1 MKKTRWM
8 ILMGMV
14 FVILLANPV
23 HAEEEDGED
32 SYESLLDLYDME
44 DIDRKVE
51 EEIPDYS
58 FSGLVQTFLKGDF
71 DECVEMIKNGVK
83 GVFRSQWMYHKHTL
97 LKILLLGI
105 LSAVFSNLSLVLDK
119 TEISETGFFFT
130 YLVMMTSL
138 VGAFH
143 MMCTMFSEV
152 TEKIFSFV
160 QLMIPALVLSVGL
173 SSGQATALGF
183 GELAL
188 TTIYVGE
195 VVIQRILLPCIKF
208 YVIFQFMNHI
218 FPEDYLSRLS
228 GLCRGFVQWFLKVF
242 LGIVMGMNILKGM
255 ILPGMDEAGKSTAMK
270 LVSFIPGAEGLNSAG
285 SIFLSA
291 AKVIKNAMGG
301 AAIVIL
307 LIVILVPLVKMILFV
322 AAYKVTSAFLQP
334 LADKRISGCVDVTAE
349 GVVLLNKVLITQFMM
364 LSLSLAIIC
373 IVTT

>member
-1 MKKTRWM
+1 MKKTVL
-8 ILMGMV
+8 IVLIMV
-14 FVILLANPV
+14 CLLFLAAPV
-23 HAEEEDGED
+23 RAEGE
-32 SYESLLDLYDME
+32 SEQESFGSLLELYDLE

-51 EEIPDYS
+51 EEIGEYS
-58 FSGLVQTFLKGDF
+58 FSGLVQTFLEGDF
-71 DECVEMIKNGVK
+71 EECVKMMKHGVRE
-83 GVFRSQWMYHKHTL
+83 VLLSQWMYHKYTL

-105 LSAVFSNLSLVLDK
+105 LSALFSNLSLVLNK

-130 YLVMMTSL
+130 YLLMMTLL

-143 MMCTMFSEV
+143 MMCTMLSDV

-195 VVIQRILLPCIKF
+195 AVIQRILLPLIKF
-208 YVIFQFMNHI
+208 YVIFNLINHI
-218 FPEDYLSRLS
+218 FPEDYLSRLG
-228 GLCRGFVQWFLKVF
+228 GLCRGFVLWFLKVF
-242 LGIVMGMNILKGM
+242 LGIVMGMNIIKGM

-270 LVSFIPGAEGLNSAG
+270 LVSLIPGAEGLNSAG

-307 LIVILVPLVKMILFV
+307 LLVILVPLVQMLLFV
-322 AAYKVTSAFLQP
+322 GAYKLTSALLQP
-334 LADKRISGCVDVTAE
+334 FADKRISGCVDVTAE
-349 GVVLLNKVLITQFMM
+349 GVILLNKVLITQFVM
-364 LSLSLAIIC
+364 LSLSLAVIC